1 MGCASKLIFSYAG
14 NPGVGLLRRLRDAVE
29 NQWPVP
35 LEIEEHSHAAM
46 ANAYEAGAASMPC
59 ALFKG
64 YLGAEL
70 REVNPNIKMIFC
82 PFTGEELAVVPSI
95 RPDVSFIH
103 AQKAD
108 RKGNVLIEGIIG
120 VQKEAVLSAAK
131 SVVTV
136 EEIIEDFD
144 THPNAVILPHWT
156 IDYIAEVPGAAHP
169 SYAQGYY
176 ARDNAAYKEWD
187 TISAN
192 RELYL
197 KWMAEHVMQQTP
209 DVFAERVRFTN
220 PQSK

>member
-1 MGCASKLIFSYAG
+1 M
-14 NPGVGLLRRLRDAVE
+14 RRLRDAVE

-70 REVNPNIKMIFC
+70 RQVNPNIKMIFC

-95 RPDVSFIH
+95 RPDGSFIH
-103 AQKAD
+103 VQKAD

-131 SVVTV
+131 SVVT
-136 EEIIEDFD
+136 E
-144 THPNAVILPHWT
+144 
-156 IDYIAEVPGAAHP
+156 
-169 SYAQGYY
+169 
-176 ARDNAAYKEWD
+176 
-187 TISAN
+187 
-192 RELYL
+192 
-197 KWMAEHVMQQTP
+197 
-209 DVFAERVRFTN
+209 
-220 PQSK
+220 